1 MVKRTIGKFK
11 KALAAAMTVVMV
23 CSSANPLYADMGFI
37 NQPGGG
43 KIGQCS
49 SSRNYIGA

>member
-43 KIGQCS
+43 VN
-49 SSRNYIGA
+49 RTM